1 MIKNLLPVL
10 FFSVC
15 FMQGGISG
23 YAIFD
28 YSNISGDDRFDLQRA
43 YLNYSSDVS
52 EDLFFKISFDVGR
65 YADDRLTT
73 YLKNAYVDLKC
84 DNGDKFSIGLIGTN
98 SFGIQEKNWGYRFI
112 EKSVVDKYG
121 MTKTADF
128 GVGYSKNFGKVKTSI
143 QLLNGEGFK
152 SDDKDGKQSLY
163 LSVLYGESRLDKNDG
178 MNFGVVFNNNP
189 QLDNTSHDFVGLFSG
204 WALKGFRVGLE
215 YNTFETDV
223 KEEATSIYANYDVN
237 DDWALFIRHDIN
249 DINIDDNLVAD
260 DMTIFGSVWNPTKG
274 FYISPNIYM
283 LDDFNIY
290 RLTCMFKY

>member
-1 MIKNLLPVL
+1 
-10 FFSVC
+10 
-15 FMQGGISG
+15 
-23 YAIFD
+23 
-28 YSNISGDDRFDLQRA
+28 
-43 YLNYSSDVS
+43 
-52 EDLFFKISFDVGR
+52 
-65 YADDRLTT
+65 
-73 YLKNAYVDLKC
+73 
-84 DNGDKFSIGLIGTN
+84 
-98 SFGIQEKNWGYRFI
+98 
-112 EKSVVDKYG
+112 

-128 GVGYSKNFGKVKTSI
+128 GVGYSKSFGKVKTSI

-152 SDDKDGKQSLY
+152 SEDKDGNQSLY

-178 MNFGVVFNNNP
+178 FNVGLIYSDAETDP
-189 QLDNTSHDFVGLFSG
+189 IANTSESNFESTECTEEGTSASGNFNDCNNAYDTNTMGLFGGWSSG
-204 WALKGFRVGLE
+204 DLRLGLE
-215 YNTFETDV
+215 YNIYETNIT
-223 KEEATSIYANYDVN
+223 EEATAIYANYDIS